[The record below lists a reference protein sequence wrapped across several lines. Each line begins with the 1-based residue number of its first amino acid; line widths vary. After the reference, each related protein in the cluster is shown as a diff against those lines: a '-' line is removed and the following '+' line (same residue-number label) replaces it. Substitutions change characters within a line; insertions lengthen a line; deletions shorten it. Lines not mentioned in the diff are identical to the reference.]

1 MALALIIFLIL
12 ICGIF
17 LVAYVIFVKRKN
29 RKLIQQ
35 VTPITRGEKSER
47 KLILELLKQDI
58 NPKAIFHDLYLKKPN
73 GEYTQIDVVAATKS
87 GIIVFEVKEYGGW
100 IYGDE
105 HQKYWTQSIAHGN
118 QKNRFYNPVMQNEGH
133 IHAIRQCLPQNPG
146 IPIYS
151 IIVFFGNNQFR
162 NITCNAN
169 KTYIIHPDSVSRV
182 MQDILRQS
190 DAGYGNKHEIMNLF
204 TEGVRNGDDPVIV
217 ASQIN
222 TAQYYGRNKPQ
233 STNKL
238 SYASLFSIRKF
249 PLNWKFW

>member
-1 MALALIIFLIL
+1 MALAVIIFLTLL
-12 ICGIF
+12 IFWIVY
-17 LVAYVIFVKRKN
+17 LIYVN
-29 RKLIQQ
+29 RKERDLIEQ
-35 VTPITRGEKSER
+35 VTPITRGERSER
-47 KLILELLKQDI
+47 KLILGLLKQGI
-58 NPKAIFHDLYLKKPN
+58 NPKAIFHDLYLKKSN
-73 GEYTQIDVVAATKS
+73 GEYTQIDVVAATKA
-87 GIIVFEVKEYGGW
+87 GLIVFEVKDYGGW

-105 HQKYWTQSIAHGN
+105 HQKYWTQSMANGN

-133 IHAIRQCLPQNPG
+133 IQAIRQCLPQNPG

-169 KTYIIHPDSVSRV
+169 KTYIIHPNSVSRV
-182 MQDILRQS
+182 MQDILRHS

-204 TEGVRNGDDPVIV
+204 TEAVRNGDDPAIV

-238 SYASLFSIRKF
+238 SYASLFRVRKF
-249 PLNWKFW
+249 LLKWKFW